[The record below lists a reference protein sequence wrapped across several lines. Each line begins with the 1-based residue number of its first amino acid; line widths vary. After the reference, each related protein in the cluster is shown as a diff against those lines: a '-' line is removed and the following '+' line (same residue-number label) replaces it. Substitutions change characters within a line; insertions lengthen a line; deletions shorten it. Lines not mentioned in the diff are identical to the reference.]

1 MLLRPGRVTAA
12 GAMSESEPAEAGR
25 VNGVGRHLSMG
36 GEPPP
41 DERPPQKPLRKTKS
55 VSFHSAT
62 CLRSERKVSSGE

>member
-1 MLLRPGRVTAA
+1 MT
-12 GAMSESEPAEAGR
+12 GAVMTSEAEAGR
-25 VNGVGRHLSMG
+25 VGVNGVGRHLSMG

>member
-1 MLLRPGRVTAA
+1 MTSEAETGRV
-12 GAMSESEPAEAGR
+12 G

-41 DERPPQKPLRKTKS
+41 EDRPPQKPLRKTKS